1 MKEEIIS
8 IETLKEL
15 QELRKQKQE
24 ALEFIEQ
31 KCLYDS
37 HLLGYTNGIER
48 KDTSTLVYKLTG
60 KYPREIKRKQN
71 EKR

>member
-24 ALEFIEQ
+24 VLDFIE
-31 KCLYDS
+31 KTCVYDE
-37 HLLGYTNGIER
+37 HLMGYVRGIER

-60 KYPREIKRKQN
+60 KYPRDIDRK
-71 EKR
+71 

>member
-24 ALEFIEQ
+24 VLDFIE
-31 KCLYDS
+31 KTCVYDD
-37 HLLGYTNGIER
+37 HLMGYVRGIER
-48 KDTSTLVYKLTG
+48 KDTATLVYKLTG
-60 KYPREIKRKQN
+60 KYPRDIERK
-71 EKR
+71 

>member
-24 ALEFIEQ
+24 VLDFIE
-31 KCLYDS
+31 KTCIYDE
-37 HLLGYTNGIER
+37 HLMGYVRGIER
-48 KDTSTLVYKLTG
+48 KDTGKLVYKLTG
-60 KYPREIKRKQN
+60 KYPRDIKREQN
-71 EKR
+71 E

>member
-15 QELRKQKQE
+15 QELKKQKQE

-31 KCLYDS
+31 KCVYDS
-37 HLLGYTNGIER
+37 HLLGYTHGLER

-60 KYPREIKRKQN
+60 KYPRDIKRK
-71 EKR
+71 

>member
-24 ALEFIEQ
+24 VLDFIE
-31 KCLYDS
+31 KTCIYDE
-37 HLLGYTNGIER
+37 HLMGYVRGIER

-60 KYPREIKRKQN
+60 KYPRDIEREKN

>member
-24 ALEFIEQ
+24 VLDFIE
-31 KCLYDS
+31 KRCTFDS
-37 HLLGYTNGIER
+37 HLQGFCMGLSAGDI
-48 KDTSTLVYKLTG
+48 KTLVLKMGGLDEYK
-60 KYPREIKRKQN
+60 KRN
-71 EKR
+71 MERH

>member
-24 ALEFIEQ
+24 VLDFVEKTCI
-31 KCLYDS
+31 YDE
-37 HLLGYTNGIER
+37 HLMGYVKGIER
-48 KDTSTLVYKLTG
+48 KDTATLVYKLTG
-60 KYPREIKRKQN
+60 KYPRDIER
-71 EKR
+71 E

>member
-24 ALEFIEQ
+24 VLEFIEN
-31 KCLYDS
+31 KCVYDN
-37 HLLGYTNGIER
+37 HLQGYCMGLTPGEVR
-48 KDTSTLVYKLTG
+48 TLVLK
-60 KYPREIKRKQN
+60 IKGGIN
-71 EKR
+71 G